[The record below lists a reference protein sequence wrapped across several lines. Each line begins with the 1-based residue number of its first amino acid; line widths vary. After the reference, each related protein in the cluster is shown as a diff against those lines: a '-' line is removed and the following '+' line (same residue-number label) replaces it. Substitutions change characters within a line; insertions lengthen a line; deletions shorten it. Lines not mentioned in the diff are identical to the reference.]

1 VHDHARKGFV
11 DGISLRLPTIVVRPG
26 RPNKAASSFASSILR
41 EPFVGEDALLPVPED
56 FALFVASPRSA
67 VDWLLHAAS
76 LASDAVGL
84 DRSINPPGIT
94 VRVGE
99 MLAALDAAGGD
110 RARVKRVEDPD
121 IFKVVSPWP
130 GKFDTA
136 RARALGFAPQPPLDA
151 ILRAFLEDDLA
162 ETKALRG

>member
-1 VHDHARKGFV
+1 
-11 DGISLRLPTIVVRPG
+11 
-26 RPNKAASSFASSILR
+26 
-41 EPFVGEDALLPVPED
+41 
-56 FALFVASPRSA
+56 
-67 VDWLLHAAS
+67 
-76 LASDAVGL
+76 
-84 DRSINPPGIT
+84 
-94 VRVGE
+94 
-99 MLAALDAAGGD
+99 
-110 RARVKRVEDPD
+110 VKRVEDPD